1 MTPAKI
7 LLDLKKIEPS
17 IEILSTQLSKL
28 NLTASVGTINNSSL
42 GKLPTELTKIDR
54 RIRLIYHKNE
64 ISNAWMRLDAL
75 EEKYRLNI
83 KGMDA
88 LDSDLKYI
96 QTAEH
101 WIELSYIYLEF
112 LNDIS
117 PQGNQLDSITSK
129 DMDLV
134 ALKYATSNDR
144 YVDNKIELL
153 HKVRKEK
160 NLQKAKVSTLGDEVY
175 YVDLQRIEDI
185 RSLQATFDT
194 CKLVRLCEELNIC
207 FSNKAFFA
215 TAMLLRSVL
224 DHIPPVFECKSFSE
238 LSNNFPGP
246 KSFKSSMKN
255 LQDSS
260 RNISD
265 AILHLHIR
273 KKESLPAANQVDFKA
288 DLDVLLAE
296 VHRILR

>member
-1 MTPAKI
+1 M
-7 LLDLKKIEPS
+7 
-17 IEILSTQLSKL
+17 LSTQLSKL

-54 RIRLIYHKNE
+54 RIRLIYQKNE
-64 ISNAWMRLDAL
+64 ISNAWMRLDVL

-96 QTAEH
+96 QAVEH

-134 ALKYATSNDR
+134 ALKYAASNDR

-160 NLQKAKVSTLGDEVY
+160 NLQKAKVSTLGDEIY
-175 YVDLQRIEDI
+175 YVDLQRIEDL

-224 DHIPPVFECKSFSE
+224 DHIPPVFECKNFSE

-265 AILHLHIR
+265 ATLHLHIR

>member
-17 IEILSTQLSKL
+17 IEMLSTQLSKL

-54 RIRLIYHKNE
+54 RIRLIYQKNE
-64 ISNAWMRLDAL
+64 ISNAWMRLDVL

-96 QTAEH
+96 QAVEH

-134 ALKYATSNDR
+134 ALKYAASNDR

-160 NLQKAKVSTLGDEVY
+160 NLQKAKVSTLGDEIY
-175 YVDLQRIEDI
+175 YVDLQRIEDL

-224 DHIPPVFECKSFSE
+224 DHIPPVFECKNFSE

-265 AILHLHIR
+265 ATLHLHIR

>member
-96 QTAEH
+96 QAAEH

-265 AILHLHIR
+265 AFLHLHIR